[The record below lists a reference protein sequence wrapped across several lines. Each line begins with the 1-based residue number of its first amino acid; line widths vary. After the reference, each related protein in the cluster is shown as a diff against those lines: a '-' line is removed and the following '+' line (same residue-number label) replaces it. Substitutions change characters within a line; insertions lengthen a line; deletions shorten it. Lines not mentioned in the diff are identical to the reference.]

1 MIFNDSNG
9 LLFNPLILFVIDS
22 GFTIFAIVYFLFSLI
37 VIRQVFLMTK
47 TVETE
52 AGSTLRFLSFIH
64 SGIALAVVVLFITIL

>member
-1 MIFNDSNG
+1 MIFNETNN
-9 LLFNPLILFVIDS
+9 LLFNPAIIFVIDL
-22 GFTIFAIVYFLFSLI
+22 GFTIFAVVYFLFSLI

-52 AGSTLRFLSFIH
+52 AGALLRFLSFIH